1 MALFNVTNLFDSGV
15 GSLRQAILDSNAMA
29 GADTIQFS
37 GVTGTITLTRGELS
51 ITDNLTING
60 PGANNFSVSGNNN
73 SRVFYI
79 YNPSTTIDVFIDGL
93 TITRGIAFFAG
104 GIFNREENLTLSNS
118 TVSRNLSSY
127 GGGVLNSNGTTSISN
142 STISGNLAN
151 DGGGVLNSNGIT
163 SISNSTI
170 SNNSAYYGGGVSN
183 SYGTTSISNSTV
195 SGNLAN
201 DGGGVFNRGTLNL
214 ANTIIANSTGGDC
227 ATFGLDTNVNN
238 LIEDGSCD
246 PTLSGNPNLGPLQD
260 NGGPTFTQ
268 ALLPG
273 SIAIDAGS
281 NAAIPPGITTDQRGA
296 GFSRIVNGTVDIGAY
311 EASPNVPPVPE
322 PSSLFGILTLG
333 LVAIGSL
340 RRRRK

>member
-1 MALFNVTNLFDSGV
+1 M
-15 GSLRQAILDSNAMA
+15 
-29 GADTIQFS
+29 
-37 GVTGTITLTRGELS
+37 
-51 ITDNLTING
+51 
-60 PGANNFSVSGNNN
+60 
-73 SRVFYI
+73 
-79 YNPSTTIDVFIDGL
+79 
-93 TITRGIAFFAG
+93 
-104 GIFNREENLTLSNS
+104 
-118 TVSRNLSSY
+118 
-127 GGGVLNSNGTTSISN
+127 
-142 STISGNLAN
+142 
-151 DGGGVLNSNGIT
+151 
-163 SISNSTI
+163 
-170 SNNSAYYGGGVSN
+170 
-183 SYGTTSISNSTV
+183 
-195 SGNLAN
+195 AN